1 MKNKKLQEVHEE
13 ACVKISKALAKLT
26 NKHAV
31 VDIVNPRI
39 KEVNDLALPIGPDE
53 VVAGVCLPV
62 SGEVK
67 GAALLLF
74 PQQTAFD
81 LSDLLI
87 KREPG
92 TTKELTELDKSALKE
107 LGNIV
112 CGNYFANL
120 SNETKVKIIEHI
132 PQFNLD
138 TFGTI
143 LSRTKA
149 EFAQKTQEVLTIGIE
164 FNFAAL
170 SLKGYFLLVFETE
183 QFQTILD
190 ALESSK
196 SEAFK
201 AFL

>member
-13 ACVKISKALAKLT
+13 ACVKISKSLAKLT

-31 VDIVNPRI
+31 VDIVNPGI
-39 KEVNDLALPIGPDE
+39 EEVNGLTLPIGPDE

-92 TTKELTELDKSALKE
+92 TTKELTELDKSALEE

-143 LSRTKA
+143 LSQTKA
-149 EFAQKTQEVLTIGIE
+149 EFAQKTQKVLTIEIE
-164 FNFAAL
+164 FNFAVL

-196 SEAFK
+196 SEALK